1 MTSLVTRNLLP
12 LQAST
17 LFFPSGSLSPQTRSH
32 LTRLW
37 GDAGHIN
44 LSLRWNPLALIYPH
58 ISVATPIGT
67 LCSSGTGNSKARQRS
82 NSLPAAELTLVLGD
96 LSRHVVSMKSY
107 EITNHMTRPSIKA
120 TQCLLWHSV
129 QVKNHWQLNPIDM
142 QCWCHAWLSVKH
154 PLLSQQKHLFPVAL
168 LANDCL
174 WKADKFSNTFWY
186 CLPLH
191 ASCCT
196 GQLISST

>member
-1 MTSLVTRNLLP
+1 MTSLVARNLLP

-17 LFFPSGSLSPQTRSH
+17 LFFPSGTTLRKWDTPLGRCWPYQPQ
-32 LTRLW
+32 LEMEP
-37 GDAGHIN
+37 AG
-44 LSLRWNPLALIYPH
+44 PH

-96 LSRHVVSMKSY
+96 LLRHVVSMKPH
-107 EITNHMTRPSIKA
+107 EITNHMTHPSIKA

-142 QCWCHAWLSVKH
+142 QCLPLCVCWCHAWLSVKH
-154 PLLSQQKHLFPVAL
+154 PLLSRKKHLFPVAL

-174 WKADKFSNTFWY
+174 WKAEKFSNTFLY